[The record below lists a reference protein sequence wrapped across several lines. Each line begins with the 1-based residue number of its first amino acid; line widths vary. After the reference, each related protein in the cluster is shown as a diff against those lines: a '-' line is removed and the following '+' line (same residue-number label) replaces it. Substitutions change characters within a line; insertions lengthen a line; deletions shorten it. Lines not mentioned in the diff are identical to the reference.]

1 LMLNSVPEYMHPR
14 LSLFEAVHA
23 EVGICELMDSIPKLR
38 VFYMPLINLA
48 VYPDLLKV
56 QQGYI
61 RDGLADYIVC
71 IVNTDDGDSA
81 IAAINP
87 EYRLIDTQGK
97 YSEGMW
103 YFVKLYKKAV

>member
-1 LMLNSVPEYMHPR
+1 
-14 LSLFEAVHA
+14 
-23 EVGICELMDSIPKLR
+23 
-38 VFYMPLINLA
+38 MPLINLA